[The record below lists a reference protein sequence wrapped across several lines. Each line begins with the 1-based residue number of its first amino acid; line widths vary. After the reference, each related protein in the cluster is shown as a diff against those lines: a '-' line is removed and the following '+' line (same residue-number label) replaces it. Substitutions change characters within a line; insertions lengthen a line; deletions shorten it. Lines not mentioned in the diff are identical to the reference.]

1 MNRSYA
7 MPLGWR
13 RIRCQVCDI
22 DISVVTATLTVY
34 VGLYEFIK
42 KGDAP
47 VMGVTKLKADIS
59 EEELRRP
66 RKKLPGE
73 EKAGKIPSAA
83 EASHLPSNNP
93 GPASPAGN
101 SALSN

>member
-1 MNRSYA
+1 
-7 MPLGWR
+7 
-13 RIRCQVCDI
+13 
-22 DISVVTATLTVY
+22 
-34 VGLYEFIK
+34 
-42 KGDAP
+42 
-47 VMGVTKLKADIS
+47 MGVTKVGHEIT

-73 EKAGKIPSAA
+73 IKGGRIQSAA